1 MPSLTAT
8 IPAAPSAP
16 ADPPLDDEA
25 QELMERLE
33 SLPVRLEPG
42 VLAAVMTLYDR
53 EETTEQISDSVKL
66 HPLIVTLEVRRE
78 LERREQTPALTAEEW
93 NGLAAGTHV
102 FSKQLRDMIDT
113 AVRFR
118 PGFSRTSVMRDAGI
132 KDSCHGH
139 RLLGYRPYPESN
151 RPKQTITSEYAAGIA
166 YALDRAPSDVMGL

>member
-1 MPSLTAT
+1 MPLLTAT
-8 IPAAPSAP
+8 VPAAPSAA
-16 ADPPLDDEA
+16 ADPPLDEA

-42 VLAAVMTLYDR
+42 VLAAVMALHDQD
-53 EETTEQISDSVKL
+53 ESTEQISDAVKL
-66 HPLIVTLEVRRE
+66 HPLIVALEVRRE
-78 LERREQTPALTAEEW
+78 LERREQIPALRVEEW

-139 RLLGYRPYPESN
+139 RLLGYKPYPESK
-151 RPKQTITSEYAAGIA
+151 RPKQTITSEHAAGIA
-166 YALDRAPSDVMGL
+166 YALDRAPSEVMGL